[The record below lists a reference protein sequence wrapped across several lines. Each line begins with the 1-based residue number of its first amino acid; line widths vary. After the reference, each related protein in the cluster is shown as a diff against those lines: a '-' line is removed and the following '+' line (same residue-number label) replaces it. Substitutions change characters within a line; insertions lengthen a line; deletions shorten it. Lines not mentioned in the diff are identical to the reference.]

1 MSPAATTAGDRQPP
15 ARRRRHSRPGVS
27 RRAALQ
33 LLVGVLIVGA
43 VPIVSTVRILSANAL
58 RNEQAH
64 TDSALRDQL
73 QNALR
78 ELGRLGDDASTSAGD
93 FAQSRPVQRA
103 VLTDVAALK
112 RLAASHPGVSVYPRT
127 RRVAGAPARRSIR
140 RSVWLTL
147 NGARVAKIVASV
159 PLDRRLA
166 LRLTRDAPHGS
177 ADRLV
182 LTQRGRMLGSGGKL
196 AIAGRTVE
204 LGGTSFR
211 GLPALVPD
219 SAGVR
224 LFALRPET
232 TIAASVRPYQRRVL
246 YAGLGSFSLL
256 VLVAFLFAGPILRV
270 LGDFRRVASQ
280 ATTDSLT
287 GLANR
292 RTLDEELALE
302 WRRADRVGDSLAF
315 VLLDLDDF
323 KSVNDGHGHPAGD
336 AVLRAVGR
344 ILGDGVRQVDLAGRY
359 GGEEFA
365 LVLPGTDLG
374 GGVKLAE
381 RLRES
386 LEATPIELPT
396 GKTLHV
402 TASFGVAVKESL
414 ANAEQL
420 VAVADEALYAA
431 KAAGKNRVVPDPAG
445 DAGATGEPER
455 RATRKA
461 APRKAAA
468 PKRKPAARKPKPK
481 PAQGEI

>member
-1 MSPAATTAGDRQPP
+1 MSSAATTAGDRQPP
-15 ARRRRHSRPGVS
+15 ARRRHSRHGVS
-27 RRAALQ
+27 RRAAVQ

-43 VPIVSTVRILSANAL
+43 IPIVSTMRILSANAL

-64 TDSALRDQL
+64 ADSALRDQL

-78 ELGRLGDDASTSAGD
+78 ELNRIGDNASTRAGD
-93 FAQSRPVQRA
+93 FAQSPPVQHA
-103 VLTDVAALK
+103 VLTSDVATLK
-112 RLAASHPGVSVYPRT
+112 RLAASSPGVSVFLRK
-127 RRVAGAPARRSIR
+127 RRVAGLPPRQSVE

-147 NGARVAKIVASV
+147 NGARVARIVARV

-166 LRLTRDAPHGS
+166 LRLTRDAPRRPG
-177 ADRLV
+177 DRLV
-182 LTQRGRMLGSGGKL
+182 LAKQGHLLGSGKKL
-196 AIAGRTVE
+196 AIEDQTVE

-219 SAGVR
+219 SDGVR
-224 LFALRPET
+224 LFALRPEQ
-232 TIAASVRPYQRRVL
+232 TISASVKPYQQRVRF
-246 YAGLGSFSLL
+246 AALGSFSLL
-256 VLVAFLFAGPILRV
+256 VLIAFLFAGPILR
-270 LGDFRRVASQ
+270 LMGDFRRVASQ

-336 AVLRAVGR
+336 AVLRAVGG
-344 ILGDGVRQVDLAGRY
+344 ILGHGVRQVDLAGRY

-365 LVLPGTDLG
+365 LVLPGTDLE

-381 RLRES
+381 RLRATLES
-386 LEATPIELPT
+386 AVIELPT
-396 GKTLHV
+396 GKTLQA

-414 ANAEQL
+414 ANADQL

-431 KAAGKNRVVPDPAG
+431 KAAGKNRVVPDPVTLG
-445 DAGATGEPER
+445 GAVREPER
-455 RATRKA
+455 R

-468 PKRKPAARKPKPK
+468 PKRKPAARKPRPKPK
-481 PAQGEI
+481 PAEGDL

>member
-1 MSPAATTAGDRQPP
+1 MSSAATTAGDRQPP
-15 ARRRRHSRPGVS
+15 ARRRSRQGIS

-43 VPIVSTVRILSANAL
+43 IPIVSTMRILSANAL
-58 RNEQAH
+58 RNEQAR

-78 ELGRLGDDASTSAGD
+78 ELNRLGDDASTRAGD
-93 FAQSRPVQRA
+93 FAQSRPVQHA
-103 VLTDVAALK
+103 VLTSDVASLK
-112 RLAASHPGVSVYPRT
+112 RLAASSPGVSVYLRK
-127 RRVAGAPARRSIR
+127 RRVAGPPPRRSVE

-147 NGARVAKIVASV
+147 NGSRVAQIVASV
-159 PLDRRLA
+159 RLDRRLA
-166 LRLTRDAPHGS
+166 LRLTRDAPRGPG
-177 ADRLV
+177 DRLV
-182 LTQRGRMLGSGGKL
+182 LAQHGRLLGTGRKL
-196 AIAGRTVE
+196 AIAGQTVE

-219 SAGVR
+219 SDGVR
-224 LFALRPET
+224 LFALRPESA
-232 TIAASVRPYQRRVL
+232 ISASVKPYQQRVRL
-246 YAGLGSFSLL
+246 AALGSFSLL
-256 VLVAFLFAGPILRV
+256 VLIAFLFAGPILRV
-270 LGDFRRVASQ
+270 IGDFRRVASQ

-336 AVLRAVGR
+336 AVLRAVGG
-344 ILGDGVRQVDLAGRY
+344 ILGHGVRQVDLAGRY

-365 LVLPGTDLG
+365 LVLPGTDLE

-381 RLRES
+381 RLRATLES
-386 LEATPIELPT
+386 TEIELPT
-396 GKTLHV
+396 GKTLRA

-414 ANAEQL
+414 PNAEQL

-431 KAAGKNRVVPDPAG
+431 KAAGKNCVVPDPG
-445 DAGATGEPER
+445 NLGGAVREPER
-455 RATRKA
+455 RA
-461 APRKAAA
+461 PRKTA
-468 PKRKPAARKPKPK
+468 PKRKPAPRKPKP
-481 PAQGEI
+481 AEGDV

>member
-1 MSPAATTAGDRQPP
+1 MSPAATTVGDGQPP

-33 LLVGVLIVGA
+33 LLVGVLVVGA
-43 VPIVSTVRILSANAL
+43 IPIVSTMRILSANAL

-64 TDSALRDQL
+64 TDAALRGQL
-73 QNALR
+73 ENALR
-78 ELGRLGDDASTSAGD
+78 ELGRLGDNASTRAGD
-93 FAQSRPVQRA
+93 FAQSRPVQHA
-103 VLTDVAALK
+103 VLTADVRSLK
-112 RLAASHPGVSVYPRT
+112 RLAASSPGVSVYLHS
-127 RRVAGAPARRSIR
+127 RRVAGAPARQSLQ

-159 PLDRRLA
+159 PLDRRLV

-177 ADRLV
+177 TDRLV
-182 LTQRGRMLGSGGKL
+182 LAKRGRLLGKHTKVAIEGQTVDL
-196 AIAGRTVE
+196 A
-204 LGGTSFR
+204 GTSFR
-211 GLPALVPD
+211 ALPALVPD
-219 SAGVR
+219 SGGVR
-224 LFALRPET
+224 LFALRPER
-232 TIAASVRPYQRRVL
+232 TISASVKPYQARVR
-246 YAGLGSFSLL
+246 YAALGSFSLL

-323 KSVNDGHGHPAGD
+323 KSVNDTHGHPAGD
-336 AVLRAVGR
+336 AVLREVGR
-344 ILGDGVRQVDLAGRY
+344 ILGQGVRQVDLAGRY

-365 LVLPGTDLG
+365 LVLPGTDLEG
-374 GGVKLAE
+374 GLKLAE
-381 RLRES
+381 RLRSTLES
-386 LEATPIELPT
+386 TAVELPL
-396 GKTLHV
+396 GKTLNA

-414 ANAEQL
+414 DNAEQL

-431 KAAGKNRVVPDPAG
+431 KAAGKNRVMPDPG
-445 DAGATGEPER
+445 SSDGPEGEPER
-455 RATRKA
+455 RTPK
-461 APRKAAA
+461 KAAA
-468 PKRKPAARKPKPK
+468 PKRKPPARKPRPKPK
-481 PAQGEI
+481 PAEGEI

>member
-1 MSPAATTAGDRQPP
+1 MSPAASTVGDRQPP
-15 ARRRRHSRPGVS
+15 VRRRRHSRPGVS

-33 LLVGVLIVGA
+33 LLVGVLVVGA
-43 VPIVSTVRILSANAL
+43 IPIVSTMRILSANAL

-64 TDSALRDQL
+64 TDTALRDQL

-78 ELGRLGDDASTSAGD
+78 ELGRLGDNASTRAGD
-93 FAQSRPVQRA
+93 FAQSRPVQHA
-103 VLTDVAALK
+103 VLTTDVRSLK
-112 RLAASHPGVSVYPRT
+112 RLAASSPGVSVYLRS
-127 RRVAGAPARRSIR
+127 RRVAGPPARQSLQ

-177 ADRLV
+177 TDRLV
-182 LTQRGRMLGSGGKL
+182 LATRGRLLGTGKKVAIDGQTVDL
-196 AIAGRTVE
+196 A
-204 LGGTSFR
+204 GTTFR
-211 GLPALVPD
+211 ALPALVPD
-219 SAGVR
+219 SGGVR
-224 LFALRPET
+224 LFALRPER
-232 TIAASVRPYQRRVL
+232 TIWASVKPYQARVR
-246 YAGLGSFSLL
+246 YAALGSFSLL

-323 KSVNDGHGHPAGD
+323 KSVNDTHGHQAGD
-336 AVLRAVGR
+336 AVLREVGR
-344 ILGDGVRQVDLAGRY
+344 ILGQGVRQVDLAGRY

-365 LVLPGTDLG
+365 LVLPGTDLEG
-374 GGVKLAE
+374 GLKLAE
-381 RLRES
+381 RLRSTLES
-386 LEATPIELPT
+386 TAVELPV
-396 GKTLHV
+396 GKTLHA

-414 ANAEQL
+414 DNAEQL

-431 KAAGKNRVVPDPAG
+431 KAAGKNRVMPDPG
-445 DAGATGEPER
+445 TPGGPEGEPER
-455 RATRKA
+455 RAPK
-461 APRKAAA
+461 KAAA
-468 PKRKPAARKPKPK
+468 PKRKPAARKPRPKPK
-481 PAQGEI
+481 PAEGEI